1 MERLSAYA
9 GSKVL
14 VTGNTGFKGSWI
26 SLWLRELGAQ
36 VTGLSIDIPS
46 QPALFEQVDAGAKIK
61 TSWVDI
67 ADYQN
72 VLETLEKHRPDYVF
86 HLAAQPIVG
95 RALEN
100 PLETWRTNCLGT
112 ATLLQAITD
121 SSVNDLAVII
131 ITSDKVYRNEEWVWG
146 YRENDALGGFEP
158 YGLSKAAAEFAFE
171 SFVKSGVLNPKKCRA
186 ASVRAGN
193 VIGGGDWAQGRIVP
207 DAARAAKG
215 KFVLEVRNPQ
225 STRPWQHVLEPLFG
239 YLLVGLR
246 LKNSAELHGESYNFG
261 PEPGENYSV
270 HQLLKGL
277 EKYLDFSWAVKSPQA
292 DSESHGMRESTLLA
306 LSSEKAASGLG
317 WRPNLSF
324 SDTLEWTARW
334 YANWLKGMDPLD
346 ITLRDIREYMERA
359 SDGY

>member
-1 MERLSAYA
+1 MESLSAYA

-26 SLWLRELGAQ
+26 SIWLQELGAQ
-36 VTGLSIDIPS
+36 VSGLSIDIPT
-46 QPALFEQVDAGAKIK
+46 QPALFEQVDGEDKFDTA
-61 TSWVDI
+61 WVDI
-67 ADYQN
+67 ADYHS
-72 VLETLEKHRPDYVF
+72 VLETLEKYQPDYVF

-95 RALEN
+95 RALVN
-100 PLETWRTNCLGT
+100 PLETWKTNCLGT

-121 SSVNDLAVII
+121 SSLNDLAVVI

-171 SFVKSGVLNPKKCRA
+171 SFVKSGVLGPEKCRA

-207 DAARAAKG
+207 DAARAAEGNFK
-215 KFVLEVRNPQ
+215 LEVRNPQ

-239 YLLVGLR
+239 YLLVGAT
-246 LKNSAELHGESYNFG
+246 LKNSAELHGESFNFG

-270 HQLLKGL
+270 DQLLKGL
-277 EKYLDFSWAVKSPQA
+277 EKDLAFSWVVKATQA
-292 DSESHGMRESTLLA
+292 ESETYGMRESNLLA
-306 LSSEKAASGLG
+306 LSSEKAASVLG
-317 WRPNLSF
+317 WRPVLSF
-324 SDTLEWTARW
+324 PDTIEWTARW
-334 YANWLKGMDPLD
+334 YAKWFSGMHAID
-346 ITLRDIREYMERA
+346 ITRRDIREYMDRVLND
-359 SDGY
+359 S